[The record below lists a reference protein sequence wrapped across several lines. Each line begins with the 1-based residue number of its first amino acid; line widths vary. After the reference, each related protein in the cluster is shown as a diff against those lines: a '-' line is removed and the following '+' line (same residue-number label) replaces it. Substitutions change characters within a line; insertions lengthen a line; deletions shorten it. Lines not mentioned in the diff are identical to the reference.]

1 MRLSEWR
8 ENAPLA
14 EAASDAV
21 MAVVEPLLV
30 DLGASADP
38 ESWVVWGEDP
48 GMKYSI
54 LAPALGGLIT
64 VAVRPLGSQDGPRAG
79 AKLIR
84 WSKLA
89 VSELNID
96 STGGH
101 RIVAVQVES
110 YVLKGVDEE
119 ADHICEFV
127 RNLIAGIENRVPQIQ
142 QLVPG
147 YAPVMAAG
155 PAAGV
160 ASTAPASSASRTRRG
175 AAGQSKPA
183 ASARKREPASHGLR
197 PLVAAPVPK
206 ATPPAA
212 APAQPAAAPAQ
223 PAAAPAQP
231 AAAMPDA
238 DAAVPAAAAAPPP
251 AEGTPA
257 APATLPALGPV
268 IPVPMHRV
276 PHTGQP
282 ATSSAPAMP
291 VAPDRAQPPREGWG
305 ERRPIPEQP
314 PAHKKQKRWMP

>member
-38 ESWVVWGEDP
+38 ESWVVWGEEP

-54 LAPALGGLIT
+54 LAPSLGGLIT
-64 VAVRPLGSQDGPRAG
+64 VVVRPLGSQDGPRAV

-110 YVLKGVDEE
+110 HVLKGVDEE

-127 RNLIAGIENRVPQIQ
+127 RDLIAGIENRVPQIQ
-142 QLVPG
+142 QVVAG
-147 YAPVMAAG
+147 YAPVMAAS

-160 ASTAPASSASRTRRG
+160 ASTAPASGASRARRG
-175 AAGQSKPA
+175 AAGQPKSA
-183 ASARKREPASHGLR
+183 ASARKREPVSHGPR

-206 ATPPAA
+206 STPPAA
-212 APAQPAAAPAQ
+212 APAQPSATPAQ
-223 PAAAPAQP
+223 PAAAA
-231 AAAMPDA
+231 A
-238 DAAVPAAAAAPPP
+238 DAEAPAPAAAAAPPP
-251 AEGTPA
+251 DAGPPA
-257 APATLPALGPV
+257 PPATLPSPGPV
-268 IPVPMHRV
+268 VPVPMHRV

-282 ATSSAPAMP
+282 ATPASPPAMP
-291 VAPDRAQPPREGWG
+291 AVPDGAQPRRESWVEPR
-305 ERRPIPEQP
+305 PVPEQP
-314 PAHKKQKRWMP
+314 PAHRKQKRWMP